1 MAPVIVISSNGSSWE
16 ISSGCFELEGTIM
29 FDEFQVGTTFAH
41 INNGESEILVIKEF
55 VVGNRTSWD
64 LQSTRNGFTSIRSC
78 DENTTS
84 ISVDFI
90 VGSSQCPSI

>member
-16 ISSGCFELEGTIM
+16 ITSGCFELDGSIIIN
-29 FDEFQVGTTFAH
+29 EFESSSILAH
-41 INNGESEILVIKEF
+41 INNGKSEILVIKEF

-64 LQSTRNGFTSIRSC
+64 LQSTRNGFTLIASC

-90 VGSSQCPSI
+90 IGSSK